1 MRTHSV
7 LTITSISNAVAGALF
22 VFAFFW
28 QGSLGITL
36 SLMGVSVVL
45 ALASIAWS
53 ILKFRKSFK
62 RIEQQSATLEAGRTG
77 LTELDHIGLRFLRLV
92 DDTKHNSANAATEL
106 AEVKRLLDK
115 IDRRER
121 DYDRDGMPIDC
132 ATRLR
137 SILKGCGGELDS
149 SIQQTISCSRE
160 IHRATEEIVSGAES
174 QSDTVDQ
181 TTSYIERLSEQILT
195 VCDNAESA
203 LTSSSNA
210 QTTAQNGLARFEE
223 LVDAMK
229 QIRNHASAREKKL
242 QALGQHTKEI
252 EAIVQTIGTL
262 SSRTDLLALNASIES
277 VRAGEHGRGFAV
289 VAEEV
294 RALAEQS
301 AQAVLDISRR
311 IEMIQLETHQ
321 SISVASGEHDQMH
334 DVIKR
339 VTETTESLQ
348 DICDAAANSANGL
361 TEISDCTSQQLQL
374 TREIIGA
381 LERST
386 ETSKKNRSRAEGANW
401 TAKTLSQIGTQLES
415 SLEIFRLSDSNGRN
429 SQPAPENLDSN
440 RQDTQTPA
448 MA

>member
-1 MRTHSV
+1 MRTHTVLITTSLCNV
-7 LTITSISNAVAGALF
+7 VAGALLVLAFGQNSLTITS
-22 VFAFFW
+22 
-28 QGSLGITL
+28 SLI
-36 SLMGVSVVL
+36 VV
-45 ALASIAWS
+45 S
-53 ILKFRKSFK
+53 ILSMLAATTWGVFKFRKSLT
-62 RIEQQSATLEAGRTG
+62 RLEQQTVAAEGVKTG
-77 LTELDHIGLRFLRLV
+77 LAELDQIGLRFQGLIRGAHESSLTAV
-92 DDTKHNSANAATEL
+92 ADL
-106 AEVKRLLDK
+106 AEVKQLLEK
-115 IDRRER
+115 LDRRNGEFDPER
-121 DYDRDGMPIDC
+121 QKTDC

-137 SILKGCGGELDS
+137 EILKGCGGELDS
-149 SIQQTISCSRE
+149 SIRQTISCGRE
-160 IHRATEEIVSGAES
+160 IHRATEEIVSGSES
-174 QSDTVDQ
+174 QSDTVEQ
-181 TTSYIERLSEQILT
+181 TTSYIERLSDQIMS
-195 VCDNAESA
+195 VCDNAEAA
-203 LTSSSNA
+203 LASSSNVK
-210 QTTAQNGLARFEE
+210 TTAQNGLQQFQE
-223 LVDAMK
+223 LVDSMK

-252 EAIVQTIGTL
+252 ESIVQTIGTL

-339 VTETTESLQ
+339 VTETLSSLQ
-348 DICDAAANSANGL
+348 EICDAATSSASGL
-361 TEISDCTSQQLQL
+361 SDISDSTSQQLQL
-374 TREIIGA
+374 TREIIVA

-401 TAKTLSQIGTQLES
+401 TAKTLGQIGEQLEN
-415 SLEIFRLSDSNGRN
+415 SLEIFRLTEG
-429 SQPAPENLDSN
+429 PAEKPATSVATATHPDEQS
-440 RQDTQTPA
+440 PA